1 MAVYGNLSVGA
12 GTRKVLGEG
21 VQCIWVFFHLSVY
34 VQLRRERWDF
44 LQHSL
49 SFSQALIYCTFSG
62 SLLNLCSCSDSSWPV
77 YACLKVGEGKL
88 CPQCAAGQTGT
99 DSDGLRAGERPY
111 TYLTSGPE
119 AVCLPNSYLRLLKI
133 LRASLPT
140 PQSLWFVIPSLN
152 WVLLFLKHAKPWK
165 SL

>member
-34 VQLRRERWDF
+34 VQLRRGRSDF

-99 DSDGLRAGERPY
+99 DSDTDSQSRGKAVHLPHLRSRGSMPSQLVPETVKDTQGIPPY
-111 TYLTSGPE
+111 ST
-119 AVCLPNSYLRLLKI
+119 
-133 LRASLPT
+133 
-140 PQSLWFVIPSLN
+140 
-152 WVLLFLKHAKPWK
+152 VLVVRYPF
-165 SL
+165 S